1 MAHRKSGLGVI
12 SLAAALLLAAMAL
25 PASADSFGEAV
36 RAEAAPI
43 HSTHLS
49 VSAALSASPRLLAT
63 LRRQPLDQPR
73 LAAFAL
79 RESDVHLNPADEHT
93 QFGVSFPIKWQKEP
107 QIVTTARKF
116 RRQGLPLVHL
126 WQSDSGE
133 HVLAIGLNPHGVPGI
148 WFTQKVPD

>member
-1 MAHRKSGLGVI
+1 MGHRKSASGVLAVVAAVLLVGLAARANADSFSEGVRAE
-12 SLAAALLLAAMAL
+12 SAPRLSAAALL
-25 PASADSFGEAV
+25 ASTRLNSPP
-36 RAEAAPI
+36 RR
-43 HSTHLS
+43 LS
-49 VSAALSASPRLLAT
+49 
-63 LRRQPLDQPR
+63 LDQPR

-79 RESDVHLNPADEHT
+79 HESDVHFSEDARV